1 MLRLCSILFAAVL
14 FVVVW
19 FVATTTA
26 QLGDP
31 VATHFGSGFVA
42 NGWERR
48 DSYLRFALSFST
60 VLPVIVA
67 LIVGWTPR
75 LFPRFVNL
83 PHRDYWLAP
92 ERRAATLET
101 IAVRAVLLGALL
113 SVFMGG
119 VHWLILQANAA
130 VPPRLP
136 PNLFWMMLIAFL
148 TAFAF
153 WVWAFWS
160 RFRDAPG

>member
-1 MLRLCSILFAAVL
+1 MLRICSMLFATVPIVVAW
-14 FVVVW
+14 FVV
-19 FVATTTA
+19 TTTG

-31 VATHFGSGFVA
+31 VATHFGSGFVV
-42 NGWERR
+42 NGWEQRS
-48 DSYLRFALSFST
+48 SYLRFALSFST
-60 VLPVIVA
+60 GLPVIVA
-67 LIVGWTPR
+67 AIVGWLPP

-92 ERRAATLET
+92 ERSAATFET

-119 VHWLILQANAA
+119 VHWLILQANAV
-130 VPPRLP
+130 VPPQLP
-136 PNLFWMMLIAFL
+136 SKPFWTMLIAFL

-153 WVWAFWS
+153 WIWAFWS
-160 RFRDAPG
+160 HFHDVPG